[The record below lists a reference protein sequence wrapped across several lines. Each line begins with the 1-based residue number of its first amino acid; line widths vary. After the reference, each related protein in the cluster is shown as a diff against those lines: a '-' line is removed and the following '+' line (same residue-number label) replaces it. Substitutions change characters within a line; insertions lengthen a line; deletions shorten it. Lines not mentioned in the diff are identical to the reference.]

1 MQRHVSISAMGK
13 DRPGIVAEFSKILY
27 QMGCNLEETSMLLLR
42 GEFAMIL
49 IVDLPQNTP
58 MESFTKAIEEIS
70 RRMDLT
76 TSLRELSASESEH
89 RKIKPDRL
97 YVLSVY
103 GADKP
108 GIVYRITDQLAKLD
122 INITDLS
129 TRVIESGSTQVY
141 VMILELELN
150 LPGQI
155 EILPDTIEELKAE
168 LEVDMTLNPADIN
181 EF

>member
-1 MQRHVSISAMGK
+1 MPKYISISAMGK
-13 DRPGIVAEFSKILY
+13 DRPGIVSEFSKVLY

-49 IVDLPQNTP
+49 IVAIPDTASI
-58 MESFTKAIEEIS
+58 ESFSASIQEIS

-76 TSLRELSASESEH
+76 TSLRELSQAETAH
-89 RKIKPDRL
+89 HTIKPEQI

-108 GIVYRITDQLAKLD
+108 GIVFRVTEQLAQLS

-129 TRVIESGSTQVY
+129 TRTIESGSTLVY
-141 VMILELELN
+141 VMILEVELSDQKKIDTLPAILER
-150 LPGQI
+150 
-155 EILPDTIEELKAE
+155 LKAE
-168 LEVDMTLNPADIN
+168 LKVDITLNPAEIN